1 MAHIKRQ
8 ARGRFTRLLSSPAA
22 EVRNAGAMVA
32 GTFELLECARLQVD
46 MRTLLRSRR
55 VNRAF
60 KATIDRSTKLQQ
72 AFFLKALSDGDAYYC
87 NEEHCITCAS
97 GRYTFIRIPP
107 AAHHQKALL
116 SKPTALFNDD
126 AFGSSFEVIYDGTV
140 LLDTHTGSRH
150 LGTKL
155 KPRSAV
161 KMFVYQSPKP
171 VPFERSRRGRLLEGA
186 LAEVDGPA
194 TIGDV
199 FDCYW
204 PKRTAHKVKR
214 AGWTS

>member
-1 MAHIKRQ
+1 
-8 ARGRFTRLLSSPAA
+8 
-22 EVRNAGAMVA
+22 MVA
-32 GTFELLECARLQVD
+32 GTFELLECVLLQVD
-46 MRTLLRSRR
+46 IRTLLLSQRVSRT
-55 VNRAF
+55 F
-60 KATIDRSTKLQQ
+60 KATINHSTKLQQ
-72 AFFLKALSDGDAYYC
+72 ALFLKPLSDGDLYHC
-87 NEEHCITCAS
+87 NEEHCVTCAS

-107 AAHHQKALL
+107 ATHHQNPLL
-116 SKPTALFNDD
+116 SKPIALFDND
-126 AFGSSFEVIYDGTV
+126 AFGSSFEVRYDGMV
-140 LLDTHTGSRH
+140 LLDTHTGSRQ

-161 KMFVYQSPKP
+161 KMFVYQPPKP
-171 VPFERSRRGRLLEGA
+171 VPFERSWRGRLLEGA

-204 PKRTAHKVKR
+204 PKRTVHKVKR